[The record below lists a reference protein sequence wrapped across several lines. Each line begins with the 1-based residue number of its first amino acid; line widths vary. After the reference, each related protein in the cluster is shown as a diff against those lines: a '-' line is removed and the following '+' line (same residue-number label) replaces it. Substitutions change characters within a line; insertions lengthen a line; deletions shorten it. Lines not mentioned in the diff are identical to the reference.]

1 MRRFAMIIGTAMPL
15 LMATGAFAEDV
26 VIRIEAKRG
35 EAAAKAAAE
44 SWAAT
49 FPDVVTFALSDGWT
63 GIAIGPMPRETATP
77 RLEALKADNKVPADS
92 FIAAADGRN
101 LTPVAAAAAAPVAEG
116 GTDATTAPQATA
128 PLAAAPTDATQPAT
142 TTAAQAT
149 APEAAPQ
156 PAAEPVAPPA
166 PPEGFYIRVETL
178 GDRAKADTALAK
190 WRETLPEAGM
200 WQLKNGRFTIAIG
213 PAPEASARA
222 WLTAFRNAETVS
234 KDAFVSEIA
243 EMGSETVAGTPPR
256 LGAPAADDAP
266 EIAMPDLAEIQRALR
281 WEGHYDGSIDGKD
294 GPKTRLAI
302 AKAIVAMRG
311 HPEPAAAMQ
320 ALIDNRIA
328 WRAEMGLADLRDAA
342 TGLQLPAPMD
352 RLQYDRAERALSIYG
367 PKDGSGAALILFSQ
381 PGGRQEML
389 DLTGLVTALGWVPA
403 PERMITATSAILKGG
418 NDTHIGYAE
427 AHVVDGHAQGFV
439 LIWPASDAANQH
451 RIAIEIADSITRFA
465 PAGNETLLAPAATT
479 GSATGSATGAV
490 TGAKTA
496 DEAAPA
502 PTEARAGQ
510 ETSP

>member
-35 EAAAKAAAE
+35 EAAAKTAAE
-44 SWAAT
+44 SWAASL
-49 FPDVVTFALSDGWT
+49 PDVVTFNLSDGWV
-63 GIAIGPMPRETATP
+63 GIALGPMPRETAEP
-77 RLEALKADNKVPADS
+77 RLETLKSENKVPADS
-92 FIAAADGRN
+92 FIAAAEGRS
-101 LTPVAAAAAAPVAEG
+101 LTPVAAAAAAADANGAETG
-116 GTDATTAPQATA
+116 PAPD
-128 PLAAAPTDATQPAT
+128 AAA
-142 TTAAQAT
+142 AAQVTPAAGAPAAAAT
-149 APEAAPQ
+149 PAAPEAVAAP
-156 PAAEPVAPPA
+156 EPVVAPA

-178 GDRAKADTALAK
+178 GDRAKADTALSK
-190 WRETLPEAGM
+190 WRESLPEAGL
-200 WQLKNGRFTIAIG
+200 WQLKNGRFTVAIG
-213 PAPEASARA
+213 PAPEATARA

-234 KDAFVSEIA
+234 KDAFVSDIS
-243 EMGSETVAGTPPR
+243 EMGTETVAGSAPE
-256 LGAPAADDAP
+256 LGAPAAEGTP
-266 EIAMPDLAEIQRALR
+266 EIAMPELADVQRALR
-281 WEGHYDGSIDGKD
+281 WSGHYDGAIDGKD

-302 AKAIVAMRG
+302 AQEVVALRG

-320 ALIDNRIA
+320 ALIERRIA
-328 WRAEMGLADLRDAA
+328 WRAEMGLADLQDAP

-403 PERMITATSAILKGG
+403 PERAITANSAILKGR

-427 AHVVDGHAQGFV
+427 AHVIDGHAQGFV
-439 LIWPASDAANQH
+439 LIWPASDAENQH
-451 RIAIEIADSITRFA
+451 RIAIEIADTITRFA
-465 PAGNETLLAPAATT
+465 PAGNEALLSPAQTPDA
-479 GSATGSATGAV
+479 AAATGA
-490 TGAKTA
+490 KSA
-496 DEAAPA
+496 DETAPA